1 MSVYKC
7 EGCEE
12 PLLVGERCQ
21 PCDVRRI
28 TALNEEVSE
37 LILKNSQLRS
47 QNRLCKQQVSSLQR
61 TVEDLTAELNRQS
74 MAIERAKTRP
84 PSAYPFT
91 MEW

>member
-21 PCDVRRI
+21 PCDVRRLEKLE
-28 TALNEEVSE
+28 TLVKE
-37 LILKNSQLRS
+37 L
-47 QNRLCKQQVSSLQR
+47 
-61 TVEDLTAELNRQS
+61 TDELNKQS

-91 MEW
+91 IEW